1 MPSINEMAA
10 YVTGVVKMARNEA
23 EGLNYLDLSTS
34 GFWRSFWAYAYSL
47 PAYLV
52 FWLSNRAA
60 IMAAAPHANCGTGF
74 FVYSALSDA
83 VGIALGITAVA
94 LVARPMGIA
103 DRFVHL
109 IVSANWLSLPLAYV
123 MAAGTLLTMGT
134 GGESGSFLLL
144 IIILG
149 ALAVSWRVFRVAL
162 GGDGLLAFGL
172 LVLMELVFVI
182 TNVVLG

>member
-34 GFWRSFWAYAYSL
+34 GFWRSFWAYAYCL
-47 PAYLV
+47 PAFLT
-52 FWLSNRAA
+52 FWLSERAVRLA
-60 IMAAAPHANCGTGF
+60 TVPDEALGTGF
-74 FVYSALSDA
+74 FLRSVLSDA
-83 VGIALGITAVA
+83 VGIALGILAVA
-94 LVARPMGIA
+94 LVARPIGIA